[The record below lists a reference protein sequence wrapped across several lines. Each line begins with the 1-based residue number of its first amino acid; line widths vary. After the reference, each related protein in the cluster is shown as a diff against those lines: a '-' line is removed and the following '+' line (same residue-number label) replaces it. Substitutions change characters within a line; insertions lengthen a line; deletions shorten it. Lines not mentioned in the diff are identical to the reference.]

1 MKTVWKIVL
10 CALAAVLLIGLLVWM
25 LVFDF
30 QLPVLHFGSL
40 FDNGSYTIMDASGE
54 VTLPDDIHALNI
66 SWSSGSVQISTYDGS
81 EIVLR
86 ETAQAK
92 DSDRLRYQVE
102 NGTLRIRERNGSF
115 LNVGSKSLEVLLPAK
130 AAKDL
135 SSLEIDAASA
145 TTTLEDL
152 VVGKLE
158 IDTASGDVT
167 ATDCVFDNVDYDG
180 ASSVCRMENCTI
192 NDFDMDTASG
202 DAILVG
208 EVSKIS
214 FDAASGNLTVV
225 TVISPTKIEID
236 TASGDVDLTIPAD
249 SEFTLEYEKLSGNEN
264 ISDFVGS
271 FSDGK
276 FVCGN
281 GSAKF
286 EIDTASGDLT
296 LRAGK

>member
-1 MKTVWKIVL
+1 MKSAWKIIL
-10 CALAAVLLIGLLVWM
+10 CSLAAVVLIVVLLLLLVFK
-25 LVFDF
+25 VRI
-30 QLPVLHFGSL
+30 PVLHFGDK
-40 FDNGSYTIMDASGE
+40 FDDSAYTVMDASGE
-54 VTLPDDIHALNI
+54 VSIVDSIRALDI
-66 SWSSGSVQISTYDGS
+66 SWSSGSIHVTAYDGN
-81 EIVLR
+81 EIILR

-102 NGTLRIRERNGSF
+102 NGTLCIRERNGSL
-115 LNVGSKSLEVLLPAK
+115 LNVGSKSLEILLPAK
-130 AAKDL
+130 AATDL

-145 TTTLEDL
+145 ATTLEDL
-152 VVGKLE
+152 VVRKLE

-167 ATDCVFDNVDYDG
+167 ATDCVFDSVDYDG
-180 ASSVCRMENCTI
+180 ASSVCRMENCSI
-192 NDFDMDTASG
+192 GEFEMDTASG
-202 DAILVG
+202 NAILSG
-208 EVSKIS
+208 SISKIS
-214 FDAASGNLTVV
+214 FDAASGNLTAV
-225 TVISPTKIEID
+225 TDVAPLEIEID

-249 SEFTLEYEKLSGNEN
+249 SQFTLEYEKLSGNTN

-281 GSAKF
+281 GIAEY